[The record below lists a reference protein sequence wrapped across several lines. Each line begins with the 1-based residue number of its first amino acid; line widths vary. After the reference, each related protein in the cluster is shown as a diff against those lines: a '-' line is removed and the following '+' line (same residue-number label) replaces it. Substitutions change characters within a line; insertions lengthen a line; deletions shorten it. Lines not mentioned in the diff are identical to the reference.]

1 MLQDTSNT
9 LSEVRTVHFCRD
21 VKWHLVAR
29 TLVRPTDSHRT
40 DILCGSV
47 GGRSDARVTSPDING
62 PQP

>member
-1 MLQDTSNT
+1 MDCTFYCGIVEKEQM
-9 LSEVRTVHFCRD
+9 
-21 VKWHLVAR
+21 KWHLVGR
-29 TLVRPTDSHRT
+29 TLVRPTDSRT